1 METCKHVCCE
11 LLIQFIILTHLKL
24 LVIFCNNK
32 RMLGKATQPI
42 IFTNSYKTSKNYK
55 IRL

>member
-24 LVIFCNNK
+24 LVNFCNNK